1 MNCKYLMVGLLINT
15 SELAM
20 ALSHMFIPGKRLQY
34 VSALQVLHEWAWLRA
49 HMYVTTFTRFA

>member
-1 MNCKYLMVGLLINT
+1 MNCKHLMVGLLINT

-20 ALSHMFIPGKRLQY
+20 ALSHMFVPGIRLQY
-34 VSALQVLHEWAWLRA
+34 VSALQVLCEWAWLCA